1 MLFCS
6 THPTEKVW
14 RQIYIEEKLLF
25 QVRYYVVPKCG
36 TTNQMGG
43 GGGSFPEAWK
53 RSSVSICFRSLTLG
67 IKVLLKLPKSH
78 KQVHI
83 YNLSGNMVANYLTWP
98 ICVKSQL
105 FFPIVAHLNSCYQSI
120 YN

>member
-36 TTNQMGG
+36 TTNQIGG
-43 GGGSFPEAWK
+43 GGVFLKHENEAL
-53 RSSVSICFRSLTLG
+53 SVFALE
-67 IKVLLKLPKSH
+67 V
-78 KQVHI
+78 
-83 YNLSGNMVANYLTWP
+83 
-98 ICVKSQL
+98 
-105 FFPIVAHLNSCYQSI
+105 
-120 YN
+120 

>member
-25 QVRYYVVPKCG
+25 QVRYYVVPKCS

-43 GGGSFPEAWK
+43 EFSWSMK
-53 RSSVSICFRSLTLG
+53 TKLCQY
-67 IKVLLKLPKSH
+67 LL
-78 KQVHI
+78 
-83 YNLSGNMVANYLTWP
+83 
-98 ICVKSQL
+98 
-105 FFPIVAHLNSCYQSI
+105 
-120 YN
+120 

>member
-6 THPTEKVW
+6 SHPTEKVW

-43 GGGSFPEAWK
+43 GEFSWSMK
-53 RSSVSICFRSLTLG
+53 TKLCQY
-67 IKVLLKLPKSH
+67 LL
-78 KQVHI
+78 
-83 YNLSGNMVANYLTWP
+83 
-98 ICVKSQL
+98 
-105 FFPIVAHLNSCYQSI
+105 
-120 YN
+120 

>member
-43 GGGSFPEAWK
+43 GGEFSW
-53 RSSVSICFRSLTLG
+53 S
-67 IKVLLKLPKSH
+67 
-78 KQVHI
+78 
-83 YNLSGNMVANYLTWP
+83 M
-98 ICVKSQL
+98 
-105 FFPIVAHLNSCYQSI
+105 
-120 YN
+120 

>member
-43 GGGSFPEAWK
+43 GGGEFSWSMK
-53 RSSVSICFRSLTLG
+53 TKLG
-67 IKVLLKLPKSH
+67 QYLL
-78 KQVHI
+78 
-83 YNLSGNMVANYLTWP
+83 
-98 ICVKSQL
+98 
-105 FFPIVAHLNSCYQSI
+105 
-120 YN
+120 

>member
-43 GGGSFPEAWK
+43 GGEFSWSMK
-53 RSSVSICFRSLTLG
+53 TKLCQY
-67 IKVLLKLPKSH
+67 LL
-78 KQVHI
+78 
-83 YNLSGNMVANYLTWP
+83 
-98 ICVKSQL
+98 
-105 FFPIVAHLNSCYQSI
+105 
-120 YN
+120 